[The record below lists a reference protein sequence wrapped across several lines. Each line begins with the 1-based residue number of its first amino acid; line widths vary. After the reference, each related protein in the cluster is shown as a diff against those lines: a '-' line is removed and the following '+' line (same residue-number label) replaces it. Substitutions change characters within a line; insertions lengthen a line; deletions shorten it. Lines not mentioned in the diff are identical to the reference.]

1 MILFLPTSNLQS
13 VDTLEHLSGLNED
26 KIVEAHGSFSKA
38 RCINCKT
45 PVSRE
50 WLKKKV
56 KGGHV
61 ARCEKS
67 KCQYETT
74 LAPPIKP
81 DITFFGESLPE
92 RFFERLYDLR
102 RANLLLVMGT
112 SLVVQ
117 PFASLIDEVPL
128 DCPRALLNLE
138 RVGETGRGSMFSKFG
153 LDFSEGFDFDSE
165 DSRDIFCPG
174 AVDKTVRLIA
184 QKCGWEVRVS
194 KKKNAITG
202 FTSMIERIGRNAP
215 TDAPKI
221 RPHTWPDGAT

>member
-1 MILFLPTSNLQS
+1 M
-13 VDTLEHLSGLNED
+13 
-26 KIVEAHGSFSKA
+26 
-38 RCINCKT
+38 
-45 PVSRE
+45 
-50 WLKKKV
+50 KV

-61 ARCEKS
+61 ARCEQS

-153 LDFSEGFDFDSE
+153 LDFGEGFDFESE

-174 AVDKTVRLIA
+174 AVDETVRLIA

-194 KKKNAITG
+194 KIAITG
-202 FTSMIERIGRNAP
+202 FTFMIERIGRNAP

>member
-50 WLKKKV
+50 WLKMKV

-61 ARCEKS
+61 ARCEQS

-138 RVGETGRGSMFSKFG
+138 RVGETGRGSMFSKFA

-174 AVDKTVRLIA
+174 AVDETVRLIA
-184 QKCGWEVRVS
+184 HKCGWEVRVS
-194 KKKNAITG
+194 KIAITG
-202 FTSMIERIGRNAP
+202 FTFMIERIGRNAP

-221 RPHTWPDGAT
+221 GPQTWPDGAT

>member
-1 MILFLPTSNLQS
+1 MILFLPTSSLQS

-50 WLKKKV
+50 WLEKKV

-61 ARCEKS
+61 ARCEQS

-194 KKKNAITG
+194 KKKKKTQ
-202 FTSMIERIGRNAP
+202 SQ
-215 TDAPKI
+215 DS
-221 RPHTWPDGAT
+221 HL